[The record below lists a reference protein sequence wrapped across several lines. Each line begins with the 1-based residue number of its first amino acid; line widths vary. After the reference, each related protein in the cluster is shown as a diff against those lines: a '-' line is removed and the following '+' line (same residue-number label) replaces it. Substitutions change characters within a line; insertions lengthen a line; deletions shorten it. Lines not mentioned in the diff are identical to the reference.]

1 MKMVV
6 YSFFLFFV
14 LVSFL
19 SCSAGRRAVSCRP
32 LFIAH
37 RGGVSLGPENSLS
50 AIERSMLL
58 GVDAVEV
65 DVRLS
70 ADGSVVLMHD
80 KAVDR
85 TTNGKGRV
93 ENLSLGQLK
102 ELLLLDADGN
112 VTDESVP
119 TLAEVFELVGGRCRV
134 LVDVKECNGR
144 GIERAV
150 ADVVVRY
157 GACGWV
163 AVQSFSD
170 VVLGRFASLGV
181 GLSLEKLFVF
191 KLPFVPYIFDGGL
204 RRLSFE
210 KYCHVSS
217 FNVYKRFVNAGLVRR
232 FHKAGT
238 GVKVWTLRS
247 GDSLGRMGAD
257 AVITDCPDEWL
268 TLPGD

>member
-1 MKMVV
+1 MKMAI
-6 YSFFLFFV
+6 YSLFLFFV

-32 LFIAH
+32 LVIAH

-70 ADGSVVLMHD
+70 ADGCVVLMHD

-150 ADVVVRY
+150 ADVVVQY

-170 VVLGRFASLGV
+170 VVLGRFASLGMR
-181 GLSLEKLFVF
+181 LSLEKLFVL
-191 KLPFVPYIFDGGL
+191 KLPFVPYIFDGTL
-204 RRLSFE
+204 RRFSLD
-210 KYCHVSS
+210 KYDYVSS
-217 FNVYKRFVNAGLVRR
+217 FNVHKCFARDGLVVRLHNAG
-232 FHKAGT
+232 K
-238 GVKVWTLRS
+238 GVKLWTFGKDDAARPVNVD
-247 GDSLGRMGAD
+247 GVIVDSPQL
-257 AVITDCPDEWL
+257 WL
-268 TLPGD
+268 P

>member
-6 YSFFLFFV
+6 YSLFTFFV

-32 LFIAH
+32 LVIAH

-70 ADGSVVLMHD
+70 ADGCVVLMHD

-150 ADVVVRY
+150 TDVVVQY

-170 VVLGRFASLGV
+170 VVLGRFASLGM
-181 GLSLEKLFVF
+181 GLSLEKLFVL
-191 KLPFVPYIFDGGL
+191 KLPLVPYIYDGTL
-204 RRLSFE
+204 RRLSLD
-210 KYCHVSS
+210 KYDYVSS
-217 FNVYKRFVNAGLVRR
+217 FNVHKCFARDGLVVRLHNAG
-232 FHKAGT
+232 K
-238 GVKVWTLRS
+238 GVKLWTFGKDDAARPVNVD
-247 GDSLGRMGAD
+247 GVIVDSPQL
-257 AVITDCPDEWL
+257 WL
-268 TLPGD
+268 P

>member
-1 MKMVV
+1 MKMLI
-6 YSFFLFFV
+6 YSLFLFFV

-32 LFIAH
+32 LVIAH

-70 ADGSVVLMHD
+70 ADGCVVLMHD

-157 GACGWV
+157 GACDWI

-170 VVLGRFASLGV
+170 KVLERFNLLGV
-181 GLSLEKLFVF
+181 PFPLEKLFVF
-191 KLPFVPYIFDGGL
+191 KLPLVPYIFDGTL
-204 RRLSFE
+204 RRLSMD
-210 KYCHVSS
+210 KYDYVSS
-217 FNVYKRFVNAGLVRR
+217 FNVHKFFARDGLVVRLHNAG
-232 FHKAGT
+232 K
-238 GVKVWTLRS
+238 GVKLWTFGKDDAARPVNVD
-247 GDSLGRMGAD
+247 GVIVDSPQL
-257 AVITDCPDEWL
+257 WL
-268 TLPGD
+268 P

>member
-6 YSFFLFFV
+6 YSLFLFFV
-14 LVSFL
+14 LVSFF
-19 SCSAGRRAVSCRP
+19 SCSAGRRAVPRRP
-32 LFIAH
+32 LVIAH

-50 AIERSMLL
+50 AIERSILL

-70 ADGSVVLMHD
+70 ADGFVVLMHD
-80 KAVDR
+80 RSVDR

-93 ENLSLGQLK
+93 EKLALEQLK
-102 ELLLLDADGN
+102 GLLFLDAGGG
-112 VTDESVP
+112 VTDETVP

-217 FNVYKRFVNAGLVRR
+217 FNVHKGFVNSGLVER
-232 FHKAGT
+232 FHKAGRD
-238 GVKVWTLRS
+238 VKVWTLRE
-247 GDSLGRMGAD
+247 GDYLGAAGVD
-257 AVITDCPDEWL
+257 GVITDCPGEWL

>member
-1 MKMVV
+1 MKMLI
-6 YSFFLFFV
+6 YSLFLFFV

-32 LFIAH
+32 LVIAH

-70 ADGSVVLMHD
+70 ADGCVVLMHD

-102 ELLLLDADGN
+102 ELLLLDVDGN

-134 LVDVKECNGR
+134 LIEIKDNDSR
-144 GIERAV
+144 GIEAAVVDAV
-150 ADVVVRY
+150 ARHSAWD
-157 GACGWV
+157 WI

-170 VVLGRFASLGV
+170 KVLERFNLLGV
-181 GLSLEKLFVF
+181 PFPLEKLFVF
-191 KLPFVPYIFDGGL
+191 KLPFVPYIFDGTL
-204 RRLSFE
+204 RRLSLD
-210 KYCHVSS
+210 KYDYVSS
-217 FNVYKRFVNAGLVRR
+217 FNVHKCFARDGLVMRLHNAG
-232 FHKAGT
+232 K
-238 GVKVWTLRS
+238 GVKLWTFGKDDAARPVNVD
-247 GDSLGRMGAD
+247 GVIVDSPQL
-257 AVITDCPDEWL
+257 WL
-268 TLPGD
+268 P

>member
-1 MKMVV
+1 MKMLI
-6 YSFFLFFV
+6 YSLFLFFV

-32 LFIAH
+32 LVIAH

-50 AIERSMLL
+50 AIERSILL

-70 ADGSVVLMHD
+70 ADGCVVLMHD

-150 ADVVVRY
+150 ADVVVQY

-170 VVLGRFASLGV
+170 VVLGRFASLGM
-181 GLSLEKLFVF
+181 GFSLEKLFVL
-191 KLPFVPYIFDGGL
+191 KLPFVPYIFDGTL
-204 RRLSFE
+204 RRLSLD
-210 KYCHVSS
+210 KYDYVSS
-217 FNVYKRFVNAGLVRR
+217 FNVHKCFARDGLVMRLHNAG
-232 FHKAGT
+232 K
-238 GVKVWTLRS
+238 GVKLWTFGKDDAARPVNVD
-247 GDSLGRMGAD
+247 GVIVDSPQL
-257 AVITDCPDEWL
+257 WL
-268 TLPGD
+268 P